1 MGLVLRVGLGFGLA
15 LRPGLVGLALR
26 PGLVGLALRPGLVG
40 LALRPGLVGLKLR
53 PGLVGLKLRPGLV
66 GLALRPGLVGLALRP
81 GLGLGLALLGRTTA
95 ALLVALQA
103 PGLMSCCCAPAQRA
117 WHELLYVLPLAHTG
131 MYSMV
136 QMQPGQKMIA

>member
-1 MGLVLRVGLGFGLA
+1 MGLVLGVGLGL
-15 LRPGLVGLALR
+15 
-26 PGLVGLALRPGLVG
+26 
-40 LALRPGLVGLKLR
+40 
-53 PGLVGLKLRPGLV
+53 
-66 GLALRPGLVGLALRP
+66 

-136 QMQPGQKMIA
+136 QMQPCAVAPQANSTKMTVLTMTPCQDAIFAVFDGTADPTLIE